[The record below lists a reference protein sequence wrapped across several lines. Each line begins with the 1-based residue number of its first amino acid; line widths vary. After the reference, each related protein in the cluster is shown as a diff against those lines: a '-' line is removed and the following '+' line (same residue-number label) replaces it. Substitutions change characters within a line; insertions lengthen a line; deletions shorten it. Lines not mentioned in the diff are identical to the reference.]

1 MKTKYF
7 AAIDVGSYELSCK
20 IFQFSAKTGMKE
32 IDSVNYRLDLG
43 SESFANGKISKEKV
57 DELCNVLNSFKS
69 VMSTYKVEE
78 YKAYGTSAIRE
89 MENKIILLDHI
100 EQRTGIR
107 IEEISNSEQRFLN
120 YKAIASKG
128 EEFNRIIGKGT
139 AILDIGGGSIQVS
152 LFEKNSLIA
161 TQNMKLGVLRL
172 EESIKHLASNNLNFE
187 SLLEEMINTQL
198 SVFKKLY
205 LKDRE
210 IENIIVVDD
219 YVSFLMQKF
228 EKEGKDTAHLSYER
242 FQKYVNEAK
251 HLGIYEMARRFG
263 VSEENAARMFISS
276 VIIKRCMKVMG
287 AKQVWSPGVVLC
299 DGIGFEY
306 GQKSGLIKEEHNFEQ
321 DILDCALNLS
331 KRYLGNKK
339 RSETLENIALTIF
352 DSMKRI
358 HGLGKRERLL
368 LSIATILH
376 DCGKYISMSN
386 LGECSYNIILYTEI
400 IGLSH
405 REREMVANVVKF
417 NHLNFGYYDIIT
429 QSSKLDKQDYLKIAK
444 LTAILKLANGLDRS
458 HKQKFKDI
466 KVALRDH
473 NLVIT
478 VNTNEDITLEK
489 GMLNTRADFFE
500 EVFSIRPMIKQRRIV

>member
-1 MKTKYF
+1 MKIKYF

-20 IFQFSAKTGMKE
+20 IFQFSPKTGMKE
-32 IDSVNYRLDLG
+32 IDCVNYRLDLG
-43 SESFANGKISKEKV
+43 SESFANKKISKEKV
-57 DELCNVLNSFKS
+57 DELCNVLNSFKG
-69 VMSTYKVEE
+69 VMNTYKVEE

-128 EEFNRIIGKGT
+128 EEFNRIIEKGT

-172 EESIKHLASNNLNFE
+172 EESIKHLASNNVNFE

-210 IENIIVVDD
+210 IENIIIVDD

-228 EKEGKDTAHLSYER
+228 EREGKETAHLSYER
-242 FQKYVNEAK
+242 FSKYVNEAK
-251 HLGIYEMARRFG
+251 AAGIFEMARRFG
-263 VSEENAARMFISS
+263 VSEESASRIFISS

-287 AKQVWSPGVVLC
+287 AGQVWSPGVVLC

-306 GQKSGLIKEEHNFEQ
+306 GQKNGLIKEEHDFEQ
-321 DILDCALNLS
+321 DILACALNLS

-339 RSETLENIALTIF
+339 RSETLENIALAIF
-352 DSMKRI
+352 DSMKKI

-368 LSIATILH
+368 LSLATILH

-400 IGLSH
+400 IGVSH
-405 REREMVANVVKF
+405 IEREMVANVVKF
-417 NHLNFGYYDIIT
+417 NHLKFGYYDIVA
-429 QSSKLDKQDYLKIAK
+429 QSSKLDKQNYLTIAK

-466 KVALRDH
+466 KIALKDH
-473 NLVIT
+473 DLVIT

-489 GMLNTRADFFE
+489 GMLESRADFFE
-500 EVFSIRPMIKQRRIV
+500 EVFSIRPVIKQRKIV

>member
-1 MKTKYF
+1 MKIKYF

-20 IFQFSAKTGMKE
+20 IFQFSPKTGMKE
-32 IDSVNYRLDLG
+32 IDCVNYRLDLG
-43 SESFANGKISKEKV
+43 SESFANKKISKEKV
-57 DELCNVLNSFKS
+57 DELCNVLNSFKG
-69 VMSTYKVEE
+69 VMNTYKVEE

-128 EEFNRIIGKGT
+128 EEFNRIIEKGT

-172 EESIKHLASNNLNFE
+172 EESIKHLASNNVNFE

-210 IENIIVVDD
+210 IENIIIVDD

-228 EKEGKDTAHLSYER
+228 EREGKETAHLSYER
-242 FQKYVNEAK
+242 FSKYVNEAK
-251 HLGIYEMARRFG
+251 AAGTFEMARRFG
-263 VSEENAARMFISS
+263 VSEESASRIFISS

-287 AKQVWSPGVVLC
+287 AGQVWSPGVVLC

-306 GQKSGLIKEEHNFEQ
+306 GQKNGLIKEEHDFEQ
-321 DILDCALNLS
+321 DILACALNLS

-339 RSETLENIALTIF
+339 RSETLENIALAIF
-352 DSMKRI
+352 DSMKKI

-368 LSIATILH
+368 LSLATILH
-376 DCGKYISMSN
+376 DCGKYISLSN

-400 IGLSH
+400 IGVSH
-405 REREMVANVVKF
+405 IEREMVANVVKF
-417 NHLNFGYYDIIT
+417 NHLKFGYYDIVA
-429 QSSKLDKQDYLKIAK
+429 QSSKLDKQNYLTIAK

-466 KVALRDH
+466 KIALKDH
-473 NLVIT
+473 DLVIT

-489 GMLNTRADFFE
+489 GMLESRADFFE
-500 EVFSIRPMIKQRRIV
+500 EVFSIRPVIKQRKIV